1 MFIMTS
7 QAQERAVP
15 SILPKPT
22 SIQMGNCN
30 GKFILSNSTKIVCKL
45 EDKEVKFALREL
57 NKIGKELFGKEFKKG
72 SKIEGVNNII
82 IRKDGS
88 IKNMIG
94 NITGMV

>member
-22 SIQMGNCN
+22 SIQMGNSN
-30 GKFILSNSTKIVCKL
+30 SKFILSNSTKIVCRL

-57 NKIGKELFGKEFKKG
+57 NKIGKELFAENSKE
-72 SKIEGVNNII
+72 
-82 IRKDGS
+82 
-88 IKNMIG
+88 
-94 NITGMV
+94 